1 MAGEMA
7 GARLVGLALAMSHSQ
22 LGVDQGCAGRHLEGA
37 SPAFA
42 LLQGESNLA
51 AKLLLEEGR
60 QSVRKLLVASAT
72 SEVDSHGK
80 GRH

>member
-1 MAGEMA
+1 MV
-7 GARLVGLALAMSHSQ
+7 GADLVGLALAMPHRQ
-22 LGVDQGCAGRHLEGA
+22 LGVDQGFASHHLEGA
-37 SPAFA
+37 GPAFA
-42 LLQGESNLA
+42 LLQVEGNLA